1 MPDIVLRALIAQAI
15 KMSLSQDV
23 KEANAVHSEL
33 KRIIPGAKN
42 AVLFVHG
49 ISATPRFFDE
59 YVAVLP
65 ADFSVHN
72 ILLPGHGGTVKDF
85 GRHSA
90 KEWEA
95 HVRTCL
101 NDLRACHER
110 VYIVAHSLG
119 TLLAIREA
127 VRDDTRIAGMLLLC
141 VPLRIWSR
149 PTAWWGKLAK
159 GLGGKASR
167 EELRTCY
174 GHEVDWRIWRY
185 IGWVPRYLELF
196 ALSRDARQKVS
207 RLNVPTLA
215 FMAGNDEQVSL
226 RSEKCMAG
234 NPAITLRRMEKS
246 SHHLFTPEDKAS
258 IRKALLGMCG
268 LAEQEAP

>member
-1 MPDIVLRALIAQAI
+1 M
-15 KMSLSQDV
+15 
-23 KEANAVHSEL
+23 HSEL
-33 KRIIPGAKN
+33 KRIVPGAKI

-49 ISATPRFFDE
+49 INATPRFFDA
-59 YVAVLP
+59 YIAALP
-65 ADFSVHN
+65 ENVSVHSV
-72 ILLPGHGGTVKDF
+72 LLPGHGGSVLEF
-85 GRHSA
+85 GKHSA

-95 HVRTCL
+95 HVRAAL
-101 NDLRACHER
+101 DALRATHDR

-159 GLGGKASR
+159 GLGGKASQ

-174 GHEVDWRIWRY
+174 GHEVDARLWRY

-196 ALSRDARQKVS
+196 MLSREARQVVQQVKT
-207 RLNVPTLA
+207 PTVV
-215 FMAGNDEQVSL
+215 FMAGRDEQVSL

-234 NPAITLRRMEKS
+234 NPAITLKRMEKS
-246 SHHLFTPEDKAS
+246 THHLFTPEDKAA
-258 IRKALLGMCG
+258 IREALLMMCG
-268 LAEQEAP
+268 IAEQEAP

>member
-1 MPDIVLRALIAQAI
+1 MPDIVLRALIARAI

-23 KEANAVHSEL
+23 KEADAVHSEL

-49 ISATPRFFDE
+49 INATPRFFDE

-95 HVRTCL
+95 HVHASL
-101 NDLRACHER
+101 EELRGQHEQ

-127 VRDDTRIAGMLLLC
+127 VLDSTRIAGMLLLC
-141 VPLRIWSR
+141 VPLRIWSK
-149 PTAWWGKLAK
+149 PSAWVSTILK
-159 GLGGKASR
+159 GLFPGRNAA
-167 EELRTCY
+167 ELRTCY
-174 GHEVDWRIWRY
+174 GIETDWHIWRY
-185 IGWVPRYLELF
+185 IGWIPRFRELF
-196 ALSRDARQKVS
+196 ALSADARKQVS
-207 RLNVPTLA
+207 RLTVPTHA
-215 FMAGNDEQVSL
+215 FMAGRDEQVSL
-226 RSEKCMAG
+226 RSERFLSG
-234 NPAITLRRMEKS
+234 NPVILLHRMPE
-246 SHHLFTPEDKAS
+246 SHHHAFTPEDKAT
-258 IRKALLGMCG
+258 LLATLRAMGG
-268 LAEQEAP
+268 FQ

>member
-1 MPDIVLRALIAQAI
+1 M
-15 KMSLSQDV
+15 
-23 KEANAVHSEL
+23 HSEL
-33 KRIIPGAKN
+33 KRIVPGAKN

-49 ISATPRFFDE
+49 INATPRFFDE
-59 YVAVLP
+59 YAAALP
-65 ADFSVHN
+65 ADFSVHSV
-72 ILLPGHGGTVKDF
+72 LLPGHGGTVKDF
-85 GRHSA
+85 GKHSA

-95 HVRTCL
+95 HVRACL
-101 NDLRACHER
+101 DGLRASHER

-119 TLLAIREA
+119 TLLSIREA

-149 PTAWWGKLAK
+149 PSAWVRNIGK
-159 GLGGKASR
+159 GVLGMTSQ

-174 GHEVDWRIWRY
+174 GTEVDWRVWRY
-185 IGWVPRYLELF
+185 IGWIPRYLELF
-196 ALSRDARQKVS
+196 VLSRDARQKVS
-207 RLNVPTLA
+207 RLTVPTLA
-215 FMAGNDEQVSL
+215 FMAGKDEQVSL

-234 NPAITLRRMEKS
+234 NPAITLRRMPKS
-246 SHHLFTPEDKAS
+246 RHHEFTPEDKAA

>member
-1 MPDIVLRALIAQAI
+1 
-15 KMSLSQDV
+15 MSLSQDV

-49 ISATPRFFDE
+49 INATPRFFDE

-101 NDLRACHER
+101 NELRAAHER
-110 VYIVAHSLG
+110 VYIMAHSLG
-119 TLLAIREA
+119 TLLVIREA

-141 VPLRIWSR
+141 VPLRIWSK
-149 PTAWWGKLAK
+149 PAAWWGKLAK
-159 GLGGKASR
+159 GLGGKASQ
-167 EELRTCY
+167 EELHTCY
-174 GHEVDWRIWRY
+174 GHEVDARIWRY
-185 IGWVPRYLELF
+185 IGWIPRYLELF
-196 ALSRDARQKVS
+196 ALSKDARQKVS
-207 RLNVPTLA
+207 RLTVPTVA
-215 FMAGNDEQVSL
+215 FMAGRDEQVSL

-234 NPAITLRRMEKS
+234 NPAITMKRMPRS
-246 SHHLFTPEDKAS
+246 THHLFTLEDKAS
-258 IRKALLGMCG
+258 VTAALLAMCR
-268 LAEQEAP
+268 